1 MTTNFVLW
9 VEVFIFIMCCLNIIK
24 NSYSIFKV
32 MWTKSGKF
40 DIGTVGTVL
49 FGASISYIL
58 STLII
63 GF

>member
-1 MTTNFVLW
+1 MITNFVLW
-9 VEVFIFIMCCLNIIK
+9 IEVFIFIMCCLNIIK
-24 NSYSIFKV
+24 NSYNILKV

-40 DIGTVGTVL
+40 DIGTVGNII

>member
-1 MTTNFVLW
+1 MTTNIILW
-9 VEVFIFIMCCLNIIK
+9 LEVFIFIMCCLNIIK
-24 NSYSIFKV
+24 NTYNIIKV
-32 MWTKSGKF
+32 MWTYSGKV
-40 DIGTVGTVL
+40 DIDNVGIIL

>member
-1 MTTNFVLW
+1 MTTNIILW
-9 VEVFIFIMCCLNIIK
+9 IEVFIFIMCCLNIIK
-24 NSYSIFKV
+24 NTYNIIKV
-32 MWTKSGKF
+32 MWTHSGKV
-40 DIGTVGTVL
+40 DIDNVGIIL

>member
-1 MTTNFVLW
+1 MTTNIILW
-9 VEVFIFIMCCLNIIK
+9 LEVFIFIMCCLNIIK
-24 NSYSIFKV
+24 NTYNIITLISSHTGIL
-32 MWTKSGKF
+32 
-40 DIGTVGTVL
+40 DIDNVGIIL